1 MDRDPGAESMQAGL
15 TPPLLEGLHVC
26 RACRSSLV
34 EPVYRDPVGAT
45 RWALT
50 LACPE
55 CDWWTSGVWSD
66 DEVERL
72 EVVLADA
79 TVSIVTDCA
88 ALALD
93 RFVDE
98 IERFVRALEADVI
111 TVADF

>member
-1 MDRDPGAESMQAGL
+1 MGL
-15 TPPLLEGLHVC
+15 GSTTPDETLPLLEGLHVC
-26 RACRSSLV
+26 RSCGSQLV

-55 CDWWTSGVWSD
+55 CGWWTSGVWHD
-66 DEVERL
+66 AEVQRL
-72 EVVLADA
+72 EIVLADA
-79 TVSIVTDCA
+79 SLSIVTDCA

-98 IERFVRALEADVI
+98 IDRFVRALEADVI